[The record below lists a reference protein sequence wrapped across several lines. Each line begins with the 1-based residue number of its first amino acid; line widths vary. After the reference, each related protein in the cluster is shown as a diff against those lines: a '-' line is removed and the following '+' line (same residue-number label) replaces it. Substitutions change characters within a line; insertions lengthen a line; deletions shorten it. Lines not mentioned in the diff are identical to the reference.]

1 MILIKHFPALQ
12 VLLPFFGAL
21 FSILTFRYVLVTRII
36 AVISIALSL
45 FLSIYGLS
53 VINKGAVSY
62 DFGNWHAPIG
72 IEYKLDYLNQ
82 PIITYINGVLLF
94 FLIFCNK
101 LLATTVLKFIDKKR
115 QSLFYALLLFAHSGY
130 LGILSTNDLFN
141 LYVFIEI
148 SSLSAYALMAQG
160 NNPKAVI
167 GAFDYLMLGTV
178 GATLILIAI
187 GFLLS
192 STGSI
197 NMSDIS
203 MLLQTNYDCKIV
215 KLAISFF
222 LIGAILKTAFFPMHF
237 WMIRSYSS
245 VAPVI
250 LTYLASISSIMGL
263 YIILRFIHFTIDYSI
278 IINDLAIF
286 IKPIALV
293 TIILCT
299 YFACRSKEKVRNIVI
314 YSSAVQ
320 IGYIFLLLVVPRGE
334 LILTPFLLADSL
346 NKIALFL
353 IIAYFD
359 THSVPSTVNSGGFG
373 ARRDGAT
380 PISNRRALSDDV
392 TNFSSIDYTSM
403 LWRVLVVFS
412 LICSCGLPISSMFFI
427 KLSIFELLIVENLW
441 LELVI
446 VVISSAMSLLYHYKI
461 AKKLCWHHSNYTA
474 NPTNIMLNSQLSLR
488 GATYSSDETIQENNK
503 IGLLR
508 RLTPSRNDA
517 SLLWLNAN
525 HSNYTLL
532 QSNTKY
538 KYYGLIFV
546 SVIQLLLPIFLN
558 QLQLLGGR

>member
-21 FSILTFRYVLVTRII
+21 FSILTFRYVLATRII

-45 FLSIYGLS
+45 FLSICGLS
-53 VINKGAVSY
+53 AINKGVVSY

-82 PIITYINGVLLF
+82 PIIIYINGVLLF

-101 LLATTVLKFIDKKR
+101 LLTTTVLKFIDNKR
-115 QSLFYALLLFAHSGY
+115 QSLFYSLLLFAHSGY

-148 SSLSAYALMAQG
+148 SSLSTYALMAQG
-160 NNPKAVI
+160 NNPKSVI

-192 STGSI
+192 ITGSL
-197 NMSDIS
+197 NMSDVS

-237 WMIRSYSS
+237 WMVRAYSS
-245 VAPVI
+245 VAPII

-263 YIILRFIHFTIDYSI
+263 YIILRFIHFTINYSV
-278 IINDLAIF
+278 IINDLASF
-286 IKPIALV
+286 IKPISLV
-293 TIILCT
+293 TIMLCT
-299 YFACRSKEKVRNIVI
+299 YFACRSQEKVRNIVI

-320 IGYIFLLLVVPRGE
+320 IGYMFLLLVIPRGE
-334 LILTPFLLADSL
+334 SLLFPFLFADSI

-353 IIAYFD
+353 IIAYSD
-359 THSVPSTVNSGGFG
+359 
-373 ARRDGAT
+373 
-380 PISNRRALSDDV
+380 ISKPFN
-392 TNFSSIDYTSM
+392 M

-427 KLSIFELLIVENLW
+427 KLSIFELLVVEDMW

-446 VVISSAMSLLYHYKI
+446 IVISSAMSLLYHYKI
-461 AKKLCWHHSNYTA
+461 AKKLCWHHSNYT
-474 NPTNIMLNSQLSLR
+474 
-488 GATYSSDETIQENNK
+488 
-503 IGLLR
+503 
-508 RLTPSRNDA
+508 
-517 SLLWLNAN
+517 
-525 HSNYTLL
+525 LL
-532 QSNTKY
+532 QSSTKY
-538 KYYGLIFV
+538 KYSGLIFV
-546 SVIQLLLPIFLN
+546 SIMQFLLPIFLN
-558 QLQLLGGR
+558 QLQILGGQ

>member
-21 FSILTFRYVLVTRII
+21 FSIVTFRYVLATRII

-53 VINKGAVSY
+53 AISKGAVSY

-82 PIITYINGVLLF
+82 PIIIYINGVLLF

-101 LLATTVLKFIDKKR
+101 LLATTVLKFIDNKR
-115 QSLFYALLLFAHSGY
+115 QSLFYAVLLFAHSGY
-130 LGILSTNDLFN
+130 LGIVSTNDLFN

-148 SSLSAYALMAQG
+148 SSLSAYTLMAQG

-192 STGSI
+192 TTGSL
-197 NMSDIS
+197 NMLDVSR
-203 MLLQTNYDCKIV
+203 LLQTHYDCKIV

-250 LTYLASISSIMGL
+250 LTYLASISSIIGI
-263 YIILRFIHFTIDYSI
+263 YIILRFIHFTVDYSI
-278 IINDLAIF
+278 IIKDLANF
-286 IKPIALV
+286 IKPIALA

-299 YFACRSKEKVRNIVI
+299 YFACRSQEKVRNIVI

-320 IGYIFLLLVVPRGE
+320 IGYTFLLLAIPKGE
-334 LILTPFLLADSL
+334 LILLPFLLADSF
-346 NKIALFL
+346 NKISLFL

-359 THSVPSTVNSGGFG
+359 THSIYSNDLKNWNVKQGVSERSVGELREYANAPKFCGGNSSKQKSIPS
-373 ARRDGAT
+373 
-380 PISNRRALSDDV
+380 
-392 TNFSSIDYTSM
+392 TSM

-427 KLSIFELLIVENLW
+427 KLTIFELLVVQNMW

-461 AKKLCWHHSNYTA
+461 AKKLCWHHSNYT
-474 NPTNIMLNSQLSLR
+474 
-488 GATYSSDETIQENNK
+488 
-503 IGLLR
+503 
-508 RLTPSRNDA
+508 
-517 SLLWLNAN
+517 
-525 HSNYTLL
+525 LL
-532 QSNTKY
+532 QSSTKY
-538 KYYGLIFV
+538 KYGGLIFV
-546 SVIQLLLPIFLN
+546 SIIQIFLPIFLN
-558 QLQLLGGR
+558 QLQLYSNDLKNWNVKQGASERSVDKLREYANTPQFCGTNSSKHLSILGGQ

>member
-1 MILIKHFPALQ
+1 MTLIKHFPALQ

-21 FSILTFRYVLVTRII
+21 FSILTFRYVLATRII

-53 VINKGAVSY
+53 AISKGAVSY

-82 PIITYINGVLLF
+82 PIIIYINGVLLF

-101 LLATTVLKFIDKKR
+101 LLTTTVLKFIDNKR
-115 QSLFYALLLFAHSGY
+115 QSLFYAILLFAHSGY
-130 LGILSTNDLFN
+130 LGIVSTNDLFN

-160 NNPKAVI
+160 NNPKAVV

-192 STGSI
+192 TTGSL
-197 NMSDIS
+197 NMSDVS
-203 MLLQTNYDCKIV
+203 MLLQTNYDRKIV

-237 WMIRSYSS
+237 WMIRAYSS

-278 IINDLAIF
+278 IINDLASF
-286 IKPIALV
+286 IKPIALA

-299 YFACRSKEKVRNIVI
+299 YFACRSQEKVRNIVI

-320 IGYIFLLLVVPRGE
+320 IGYIFLLLVVPGGE
-334 LILTPFLLADSL
+334 LILFPFLLADSL
-346 NKIALFL
+346 SKIALFL
-353 IIAYFD
+353 IIAYFE
-359 THSVPSTVNSGGFG
+359 
-373 ARRDGAT
+373 
-380 PISNRRALSDDV
+380 RALMSPLLDRDIDSRLRGNDIV
-392 TNFSSIDYTSM
+392 SSSM

-412 LICSCGLPISSMFFI
+412 IICSCGLPISSMFFI
-427 KLSIFELLIVENLW
+427 KLSIFELLVVENMW
-441 LELVI
+441 LEFVI
-446 VVISSAMSLLYHYKI
+446 IVISSAMSLLYHYKI
-461 AKKLCWHHSNYTA
+461 AKKLCWHHSNYT
-474 NPTNIMLNSQLSLR
+474 
-488 GATYSSDETIQENNK
+488 
-503 IGLLR
+503 
-508 RLTPSRNDA
+508 
-517 SLLWLNAN
+517 
-525 HSNYTLL
+525 LL
-532 QSNTKY
+532 QSSTKY
-538 KYYGLIFV
+538 KYGGLIFV
-546 SVIQLLLPIFLN
+546 SIIQIFLPIFLN
-558 QLQLLGGR
+558 QLQPLRG

>member
-21 FSILTFRYVLVTRII
+21 FSILTFRYVLATRII

-53 VINKGAVSY
+53 AISKGAVSY
-62 DFGNWHAPIG
+62 DFGNWHVPIG

-82 PIITYINGVLLF
+82 PIIIYINGVLLF

-101 LLATTVLKFIDKKR
+101 LLVTTVLKFIDNKR
-115 QSLFYALLLFAHSGY
+115 QSLFYVVLLFAHSGY
-130 LGILSTNDLFN
+130 LGIVSTNDLFN

-148 SSLSAYALMAQG
+148 SSLSAYTLMAQG
-160 NNPKAVI
+160 NNPKAVV
-167 GAFDYLMLGTV
+167 GAFDYLMLGTI

-192 STGSI
+192 TTGSLNI
-197 NMSDIS
+197 LDVSR
-203 MLLQTNYDCKIV
+203 LLQTHYDSKIV

-250 LTYLASISSIMGL
+250 LTYLASISSIIGI
-263 YIILRFIHFTIDYSI
+263 YIILRFIHFTVDYNI
-278 IINDLAIF
+278 IIKDLASF
-286 IKPIALV
+286 IKPIALA

-299 YFACRSKEKVRNIVI
+299 YFACRSQEKVRNIVI
-314 YSSAVQ
+314 YSSAIQ
-320 IGYIFLLLVVPRGE
+320 IGYIFLLLVIPRGE
-334 LILTPFLLADSL
+334 LILLPFLLADSF

-359 THSVPSTVNSGGFG
+359 THSIPS
-373 ARRDGAT
+373 
-380 PISNRRALSDDV
+380 
-392 TNFSSIDYTSM
+392 TSM
-403 LWRVLVVFS
+403 LWRILVAFN

-427 KLSIFELLIVENLW
+427 KLTIFELLVVENMW
-441 LELVI
+441 IELVI

-461 AKKLCWHHSNYTA
+461 AKKICWH
-474 NPTNIMLNSQLSLR
+474 
-488 GATYSSDETIQENNK
+488 
-503 IGLLR
+503 
-508 RLTPSRNDA
+508 
-517 SLLWLNAN
+517 

-532 QSNTKY
+532 QSSTKY
-538 KYYGLIFV
+538 KYGGLIFI
-546 SVIQLLLPIFLN
+546 SIIQIFLPIFLN
-558 QLQLLGGR
+558 QLQLLRG

>member
-21 FSILTFRYVLVTRII
+21 FSILTFRYVRVTRII

-53 VINKGAVSY
+53 VINKGTISY

-72 IEYKLDYLNQ
+72 IEYRLDYLNQ

-101 LLATTVLKFIDKKR
+101 LLATTVLKFIDQKR

-192 STGSI
+192 STGSL
-197 NMSDIS
+197 NMSDVS

-250 LTYLASISSIMGL
+250 LTYLASISSIMGI

-359 THSVPSTVNSGGFG
+359 THSVPST
-373 ARRDGAT
+373 
-380 PISNRRALSDDV
+380 
-392 TNFSSIDYTSM
+392 SM

-474 NPTNIMLNSQLSLR
+474 NPTNITPNSQLSLR
-488 GATYSSDETIQENNK
+488 GATYSSDEAIQENNK
-503 IGLLR
+503 FGLLR

-532 QSNTKY
+532 QSSTKY